1 MQWHQ
6 QVKNKEKQ
14 EIISG
19 LMKSREFRK
28 FYYFTRKFY
37 YNKLEERIEE
47 GTIKVDEFGNF
58 TYSMSMKLA
67 LTLTSI

>member
-1 MQWHQ
+1 
-6 QVKNKEKQ
+6 
-14 EIISG
+14 
-19 LMKSREFRK
+19 MKSREFRK